1 MSYTGTRTNHDC
13 GCKTILAT
21 DKQKNILT
29 KACWRFPGCF
39 VGKLLEPKIYAELM
53 AKQQRQ
59 VPAG

>member
-21 DKQKNILT
+21 DNQKNILT

-39 VGKLLEPKIYAELM
+39 VGKELAPKIHQEMVKRLQ
-53 AKQQRQ
+53 KQ